1 MSNRRR
7 VDKLAYPD
15 LEGYRPLSM
24 TTQHRVG
31 FSEVDPMQ
39 IVWFGRYA
47 VYFEEA
53 SAELRDA
60 CGLSHAAF
68 FDAMISPPIVSY
80 EVQYLAPCRLDEIVK
95 VTATLHASEAARL
108 NISYQVHGP
117 DGTLRVVARTA
128 QVFMDMRIN
137 SVCFVAPDIWT
148 NCLARWKKGDFA
160 CLQR

>member
-1 MSNRRR
+1 
-7 VDKLAYPD
+7 
-15 LEGYRPLSM
+15 M

-31 FSEVDPMQ
+31 FSEVDPMR

-60 CGLSHAAF
+60 CGLSHETF
-68 FDAMISPPIVSY
+68 FAAMISPPIVSY
-80 EVQYLAPCRLDEIVK
+80 EVQYLAPCTLDEVVQ

-108 NISYQVHGP
+108 NMSFQVHGP
-117 DGTLRVVARTA
+117 DGSLRVVARTE
-128 QVFMDMRIN
+128 QVFMDMRTN
-137 SVCFVAPDIWT
+137 SVCFISPEIWT